1 MDEGEEEKTFLGL
14 TRKQWVI
21 LLIIITI
28 VSAAIG
34 DILNSLNVAYT
45 AACTPG
51 VSRIGPPCGNG
62 WG

>member
-1 MDEGEEEKTFLGL
+1 
-14 TRKQWVI
+14 
-21 LLIIITI
+21 LIIITI

-34 DILNSLNVAYT
+34 DILNSLNVTYT
-45 AACTPG
+45 VVCTPG

>member
-1 MDEGEEEKTFLGL
+1 MTFMGL
-14 TRKQWVI
+14 TLRQWVI
-21 LLIIITI
+21 LLIVISC
-28 VSAAIG
+28 VGAAIG